1 MNLHPLRVP
10 VCGALLL
17 LPVFTMTTPRSV
29 CAEDVPLI
37 NVAEFTFITV
47 ARDSVRNV
55 ANNPRWATSHWADT
69 WLAG

>member
-1 MNLHPLRVP
+1 VDAAGRT
-10 VCGALLL
+10 AAYRE
-17 LPVFTMTTPRSV
+17 FQRIA
-29 CAEDVPLI
+29 AEDVPLI